1 MEKLSRKDQILQVLV
16 SMLESSLGEA
26 ITTANL
32 AKQVGVSEAAL
43 YRHFPSKF
51 KMFEGLIDYMDE
63 TVFSRIKKIMEEESA
78 VTVRCEK
85 ICLLVLTFAE
95 KNPGLSR
102 LLFGD
107 VLLGERDLL
116 RHRTAQFYE
125 RISLQMRQAMR
136 DAVLQEDRQFSCS
149 PSVLASL
156 LTALIEGRVSQYVR
170 SGFKVMP
177 TQHWKEQ
184 WNALD
189 QGLFAQKVSVF

>member
-125 RISLQMRQAMR
+125 RISLQIRQAMR
-136 DAVLQEDRQFSCS
+136 DAVLQENCQFSCS

-177 TQHWKEQ
+177 TQHWQEQ
-184 WNALD
+184 WSALD